1 MWTRSAQNK
10 QTGLFSFTCTDWNG
24 NVFAE
29 GSDLSYA
36 EVEEAGADA
45 ERRMTISMQTPALSQ
60 TELLDEMSDIEL
72 LLELGA

>member
-1 MWTRSAQNK
+1 MWTRSARNK

-45 ERRMTISMQTPALSQ
+45 ERRMTLAMQTPVQ
-60 TELLDEMSDIEL
+60 TLDEVLDELSDLEL
-72 LLELGA
+72 LLELEA